1 MKITLDAN
9 EEAKP
14 INFASAVIDIFN
26 NHREDLREIALHL
39 LVYYNNTDGG
49 GAENDTDNDTN
60 MACF

>member
-14 INFASAVIDIFN
+14 INFASAIIDVFN
-26 NHREDLREIALHL
+26 NKEDLKEIALHL

-49 GAENDTDNDTN
+49 GADESND
-60 MACF
+60 

>member
-14 INFASAVIDIFN
+14 ITFASTIIDIFKN
-26 NHREDLREIALHL
+26 RREDLKEIARHL

>member
-26 NHREDLREIALHL
+26 NRKEDLKEIALHL

-49 GAENDTDNDTN
+49 EEDEVSD
-60 MACF
+60 

>member
-14 INFASAVIDIFN
+14 INFASAVIDVFN
-26 NHREDLREIALHL
+26 NRREDLKEIALHL

-49 GAENDTDNDTN
+49 REDEDRKSL
-60 MACF
+60 

>member
-1 MKITLDAN
+1 MRITLDAN

-26 NHREDLREIALHL
+26 NRREDLKEIALHL

>member
-14 INFASAVIDIFN
+14 INFASAIIDVFN
-26 NHREDLREIALHL
+26 NKEDLKEIALHL

-49 GAENDTDNDTN
+49 KEDDYHNEIN
-60 MACF
+60 